1 MLLNYGLFEKEIVHF
16 FHANPLCF
24 QVFLCFFPNV
34 WLQST
39 IIVFENTP
47 ELKTSPSIWLVLLK
61 TWGIKFW
68 IDREFIIAQK

>member
-39 IIVFENTP
+39 IIVLDTEN
-47 ELKTSPSIWLVLLK
+47 KPSIWL
-61 TWGIKFW
+61 F
-68 IDREFIIAQK
+68 F